1 MTRVIISKQLEKST
15 VEGSVVVTDGNNN
28 PFYLEPGSEGQILT
42 IVGGVPDYQDPAHDV
57 EIGAI
62 LTVGNAD
69 AALIDS
75 NRDIRLAPVT
85 ATTPGIIDGNDQIL
99 FNGKKTVRKSAA
111 GVVTTALGVRNESAL
126 NDDDGVQLTFEG
138 DSGVV
143 LGAAGAVIVGGSP
156 TGGTRAFLGGA
167 RAGVIYPNFEAIS
180 TSNTA
185 RTVGFRGANPG
196 IVAGTLNVNSSL
208 SLRAGLYI
216 ITDAGSSLN
225 LPDPN
230 LVDAGTY
237 FDWINTVTSGAPTTI
252 TSAAANGFWDGQ
264 SNTPSATVTIVSGSV
279 RGGRFQAVNTGLA
292 QYWLMVVFPS
302 STNGLGNQIMTYSAG
317 NGAIV
322 TATGPGV
329 TFVRTTA
336 SQWDVTVPANVDLL
350 SLDINSNASQS
361 ATASLEVF
369 VTFQGS
375 RPFNQDTT
383 TAMSDGKV
391 PIITTLRKL
400 NPATYPTTAATNN
413 AAWTA
418 NVPVAGKLRLA
429 TVEFSEVSNGG
440 ANGTSIKMQF

>member
-1 MTRVIISKQLEKST
+1 MTRIKIAKQLEQSS
-15 VEGSVVVTDGNNN
+15 VDGSLIVTDGNNN
-28 PFYLEPGSEGQILT
+28 PFFLEPGSEGQVLT
-42 IVGGVPDYQDPAHDV
+42 IVAGVPEYQDPANDV
-57 EIGAI
+57 EIGPI

-69 AALIDS
+69 AALIDL

-111 GVVTTALGVRNESAL
+111 GVVTTALGVRNELAS

-138 DSGVV
+138 SAGTILGGAGVV
-143 LGAAGAVIVGGSP
+143 IIGGSAS
-156 TGGTRAFLGGA
+156 GGTKAFLGGA
-167 RAGVIYPNFEAIS
+167 RAGTIYPNFEAIS

-185 RTVGFRGANPG
+185 MTVGFRGAAPG
-196 IVAGTLNVNSSL
+196 IVAGPVDVTSNLA
-208 SLRAGLYI
+208 LRAGLYI

-225 LPDPN
+225 LPNPN
-230 LVDAGTY
+230 LVDEGTY
-237 FDWINTVTSGAPTTI
+237 FDWINTVTAGAATTI
-252 TSAAANGFWDGQ
+252 TSATANGFWDGQ
-264 SNTPSATVTIVSGSV
+264 TNTPVASVTIATGSV
-279 RGGRFQAVNTGLA
+279 RGGRFQAVNTGLS

-302 STNGLGNQIMTYSAG
+302 STNGLGSQILTYSAG

-322 TATGPGV
+322 TATGPGI

-336 SQWDVTVPANVDLL
+336 SQWDLVVPAGVDLL

-400 NPATYPTTAATNN
+400 NPATYPTTAASNN